1 MITLKMGATTTDA
14 APVMASNMG
23 PLALTQPRRL
33 GRHLSLQDYTNGKI
47 NPLQLSSLPDHMS
60 DLSWIQTGFH
70 HRDVWLRCAA
80 DETASLLEFLQLEEL
95 LVDNNSSSN
104 NNNTIGTTTA
114 TAKGSLGI
122 SYSDTHQPHSS
133 EIDTRQLSVLPSK
146 KMPGCISPEM
156 HNPPCQ
162 PFTRSPM
169 SLQRLLDDS
178 LVLIDSQSPVD
189 DIDDTVSTLGLDDQS
204 VASEYDTKFVPTA
217 SREPMAAETS
227 CNEIDYD
234 LNNDVGSE
242 SRSDLPQLSDHAVER
257 MGLESSLLQKLFPAM
272 RMAQKKSTADSL
284 ENIAGAKFHSTQ
296 EIQQLKETIKLLES
310 TLLKSQQSNKSLKQE
325 NKELQEKLTK
335 KDLSKSEFESYRM
348 EQLLII
354 NKKHDENMRAFKKE
368 RLLWERHKKASE
380 ILPNK
385 KERQEIDLLKT
396 QLLEK
401 LKLWKDKETRLLQT
415 QDRLGRRVDELTRRN
430 LELLDEVKTFEQERA
445 NFIANHPERRSGS
458 PFIEQAEIQVKANSR
473 KAKSNSANVISH
485 RPSLP
490 KLSANG
496 TASLSTKPK
505 SASANGIDRRGMTSS
520 NVMAK
525 PVASLVD
532 PAESALDGLEKTLGL
547 GACNEERL
555 FPEGKRDRFYDGG
568 TRLVWHVNG
577 TMKQTRADGL
587 EVVYFCNGDYKT
599 LHPDGHVVYWYNGP
613 RTLHT
618 TQPAGLEILQF
629 DSGQIEK
636 RYTDGT
642 QEIIFPDQ
650 TVKYIFASRAEE
662 VIFPDGKVQLTD
674 PHGARTIHYPDGTK
688 ELHQNGIRAKY
699 CANGMVKTVHAGDSV
714 NAQ

>member
-1 MITLKMGATTTDA
+1 
-14 APVMASNMG
+14 
-23 PLALTQPRRL
+23 
-33 GRHLSLQDYTNGKI
+33 
-47 NPLQLSSLPDHMS
+47 
-60 DLSWIQTGFH
+60 
-70 HRDVWLRCAA
+70 
-80 DETASLLEFLQLEEL
+80 
-95 LVDNNSSSN
+95 
-104 NNNTIGTTTA
+104 
-114 TAKGSLGI
+114 
-122 SYSDTHQPHSS
+122 
-133 EIDTRQLSVLPSK
+133 
-146 KMPGCISPEM
+146 
-156 HNPPCQ
+156 
-162 PFTRSPM
+162 M

-178 LVLIDSQSPVD
+178 LVLIDSQLPVD

-284 ENIAGAKFHSTQ
+284 ENIADAKFHSTQ
-296 EIQQLKETIKLLES
+296 EIQQLKETI
-310 TLLKSQQSNKSLKQE
+310 
-325 NKELQEKLTK
+325 
-335 KDLSKSEFESYRM
+335 KSEFESYRM

-385 KERQEIDLLKT
+385 KAPEIDLLKT

-445 NFIANHPERRSGS
+445 NFIANHPERR
-458 PFIEQAEIQVKANSR
+458 
-473 KAKSNSANVISH
+473 SANVISH

-532 PAESALDGLEKTLGL
+532 PAESALDGLEKTLGHCL
-547 GACNEERL
+547 ILWNV
-555 FPEGKRDRFYDGG
+555 F
-568 TRLVWHVNG
+568 
-577 TMKQTRADGL
+577 
-587 EVVYFCNGDYKT
+587 VVVFFCKKLNIIK